1 MRKFNGYKAYK
12 PIYKNHKNIE
22 PKKEIKKAIPFPK
35 HQKLKYL
42 NLMHKNYTL
51 KAAKIIEIEKLYQQ
65 KVTQM

>member
-1 MRKFNGYKAYK
+1 MGTRHINQSIRITFSC
-12 PIYKNHKNIE
+12 KNTE